1 MAGKTEE
8 IIGLEKA
15 YVLQTYRRPD
25 FVLERGEGVYLFD
38 SEGKRYLD
46 LIGGIAVNALGYGD
60 SEILEAI
67 QQQAEKLIHVSNLYH
82 TEPHARLAQ
91 LLVEHSFAQ
100 RVFFC
105 NSGTESIEAALKFA
119 RKWARL
125 NSNSSKYE
133 FVAFT
138 GSFHGRTLGALST
151 TSKETYRTPFEPL
164 VPGVRFASFNDLDSA
179 RETMSD
185 KVCAVIVEPIQ
196 GEGGVNLA
204 ERDFLVG
211 LREMCDQHEALLI
224 FDEVQCGMG
233 RTGHLWAH
241 EFYGVRP
248 DVMCLAK
255 PLGGGLPIGATLMTE
270 RVAEAIEPG
279 DHGSTFAANPVVCNV
294 AQVVFRRVSDP
305 SFLAS
310 VRDKGEQLES
320 GLKSLQRAFPTIT
333 KIRGRGLMWGIEM
346 QADVKQIVQKG
357 QTMGMLMGTAGEHVL
372 RLLPPL
378 TIGQEHITQAI
389 DKLHQIFEELAR

>member
-15 YVLQTYRRPD
+15 HVLQTYRRPD

-46 LIGGIAVNALGYGD
+46 LISGIAVNALGYGD
-60 SEILEAI
+60 SEMLEAI

-125 NSNSSKYE
+125 SSNSSKYE

-151 TSKETYRTPFEPL
+151 TFKETYRTPFEPL

-179 RETMSD
+179 RETVSNET
-185 KVCAVIVEPIQ
+185 CAVIVEPIQ

-211 LREMCDQHEALLI
+211 LRELCDEHEALLI

-241 EFYGVRP
+241 EFYGVHP
-248 DVMCLAK
+248 DIMCLAK

-270 RVAEAIEPG
+270 EVAEAIEPG
-279 DHGSTFAANPVVCNV
+279 DHGSTFAANPIVCNV

-320 GLKSLQRAFPTIT
+320 GLTSLQRAFPTMT
-333 KIRGRGLMWGIEM
+333 EIRGRGLMWGIEM

-357 QTMGMLMGTAGEHVL
+357 QTLGMLMGTAGEHVL

-378 TIGQEHITQAI
+378 TIGQEQITQAI

>member
-15 YVLQTYRRPD
+15 CVLQTYRRPD

-46 LIGGIAVNALGYGD
+46 LISGIAVNALGYGD
-60 SEILEAI
+60 GEILEAI
-67 QQQAEKLIHVSNLYH
+67 QQQAKQLIHVSNLYH
-82 TEPHARLAQ
+82 TEPHALLAQ

-125 NSNSSKYE
+125 NYQSSKYE

-151 TSKETYRTPFEPL
+151 TAKEAYRTPFEPL
-164 VPGVRFASFNDLDSA
+164 VPGVRFAPFNDLDST
-179 RETMSD
+179 RETISD
-185 KVCAVIVEPIQ
+185 ETCAVIVEPIQ

-211 LREMCDQHEALLI
+211 LRELCDQHEALLI

-241 EFYGVRP
+241 EFYGVHP
-248 DVMCLAK
+248 DIMCLAK

-270 RVAEAIEPG
+270 EVAEAIEPG

-320 GLKSLQRAFPTIT
+320 GLKSLQRAFPTIRE
-333 KIRGRGLMWGIEM
+333 IRGRGLMWGIELK
-346 QADVKQIVQKG
+346 ADAKQIVQKG
-357 QTMGMLMGTAGEHVL
+357 QKMGMLMGTAGEHVL